1 MFIIDL
7 RDKIN
12 YYKAIEKGDKGN
24 DEEIVHYIAEVLI
37 KQYTFESEKIE

>member
-7 RDKIN
+7 KDKIN
-12 YYKAIEKGDKGN
+12 YYKAIEKSDKGN

-37 KQYTFESEKIE
+37 NQITFKSEK